1 MRVLIRPDPNK
12 LPEVYRFLGMDYDG
26 RVLPSVGN
34 EVLKSV
40 IARYTA
46 TQLLTE
52 REQVS
57 AKIREILKE
66 RLVEFH
72 IVLDDVSIT
81 DLHFGQ
87 EFTKAIEDKQIAQQQ
102 AERAKFQVEQAIQD
116 KRSTIIKAVGEAKAA
131 RLLGEAM
138 TSSPAFLDLRR
149 VEAAREIATI
159 MGKSRNRVFLEAD
172 TLLLNL
178 TQGLNASLEKKSDA
192 DKQVEAQNLQLQ
204 RQQHKSKEQVK

>member
-81 DLHFGQ
+81 DLHFGP

>member
-1 MRVLIRPDPNK
+1 
-12 LPEVYRFLGMDYDG
+12 MDYDG

-66 RLVEFH
+66 RLTEFH

-81 DLHFGQ
+81 DLHFGP
-87 EFTKAIEDKQIAQQQ
+87 EFTKAIEEKQIA
-102 AERAKFQVEQAIQD
+102 
-116 KRSTIIKAVGEAKAA
+116 
-131 RLLGEAM
+131 
-138 TSSPAFLDLRR
+138 
-149 VEAAREIATI
+149 
-159 MGKSRNRVFLEAD
+159 
-172 TLLLNL
+172 
-178 TQGLNASLEKKSDA
+178 
-192 DKQVEAQNLQLQ
+192 
-204 RQQHKSKEQVK
+204 